1 MRKRKRLKA
10 YNESHK
16 SHELTENKNNEKEQK
31 QISLP
36 PVRLTQLSVRTQLV
50 DGQTT
55 LRVDSQNTTERVLCS
70 KRHRGQ
76 MWYKV
81 KWWNI
86 KKQECVD
93 ESVVPRDMQRDNFV
107 KYTVAGRAKKGLKQ
121 TV

>member
-1 MRKRKRLKA
+1 MRKRNRLKA

-16 SHELTENKNNEKEQK
+16 SHKLTENKNNEKEQK

-36 PVRLTQLSVRTQLV
+36 PVRLIQVSVRTQLV

-55 LRVDSQNTTERVLCS
+55 LRVGSQNTIERVLCS

-81 KWWNI
+81 KWWNV

-93 ESVVPRDMQRDNFV
+93 KSVVPRDMQRQLCQV
-107 KYTVAGRAKKGLKQ
+107 HSGW
-121 TV
+121 